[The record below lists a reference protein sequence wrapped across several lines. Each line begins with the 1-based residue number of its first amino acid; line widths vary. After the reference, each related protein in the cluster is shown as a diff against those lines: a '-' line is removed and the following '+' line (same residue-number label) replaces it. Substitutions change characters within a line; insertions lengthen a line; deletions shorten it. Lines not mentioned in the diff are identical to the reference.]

1 MQNSE
6 YWEKRFILL
15 NEMLLQKGE
24 NYFKSTQKNYA
35 DVMENIEKDINDF
48 YMRFAQEN
56 NITFQQAKQIL
67 TTSERQAFQMK
78 LHDYIKY
85 GSQNGLSKEWVK
97 KLKNA
102 STVHSITRLQA
113 LQYQFRQQVE
123 KLEAI
128 KEHGLTNTLKDI
140 YKEGYYRTAYEIQRA
155 SGIGSAFSRIDETKI
170 NKVLAKPWVPDGK
183 NFSERIWG
191 QDRTQLLYQ
200 LENRFSQGMIR
211 GESPQKIIKD
221 IQKALNSSEYATRRL
236 VMTESA
242 FFASASRKETYDKL
256 EVKQYKILAV
266 LDTKTSTICRD
277 MDGKVFDVKDYQ
289 PGLNANPFHA
299 NCRTTT
305 TPYFNDKF
313 TQQQERSARDENG
326 KTYYVPTNMT
336 YKEWYNKYVKDNQN
350 VSAKDNTI
358 LKQQKQSIDTVE
370 SLHNQQMKQ
379 LQEMAQQQ
387 KEQLEQ
393 LQTVINQQKQQ
404 LKQLQSTAK
413 PQKQSNSDIKYHTN
427 KKQQIQK
434 PNAIDENSN
443 LHYNKNNTRT
453 AEELQTKANEM
464 KLLAEQYS
472 ATPSKWSGNIIVN
485 NKLLDYNSLGR
496 KEWSCDITLVDFVD
510 DGIILHEMLHS
521 CSSSHYTEEVF
532 EKNKYMEEAS
542 VEFLKQQIC
551 IEQNMVSVKGYQKL
565 VNILEIINHY
575 FQYGTDL
582 EFTIELFNVPFPD
595 RYEWLQ
601 NKVKRSL
608 KEANVSFEDYIQMME
623 LLEIFI
629 KEEI

>member
-6 YWEKRFILL
+6 YWEKRFLLL

-24 NYFKSTQKNYA
+24 NYIKNVQKDYTN
-35 DVMENIEKDINDF
+35 VMENIEKDINDF

-97 KLKNA
+97 KLENA
-102 STVHSITRLQA
+102 STVHRITRLQA

-155 SGIGSAFSRIDETKI
+155 SGIGSAFSRIDETKM
-170 NKVLAKPWVPDGK
+170 NKVLAKPWAPDGK

-191 QDRTQLLYQ
+191 KDRTQLLYQ

-313 TQQQERSARDENG
+313 TQQQERATRDENG
-326 KTYYVPTNMT
+326 KTYYVPANMT
-336 YKEWYNKYVKDNQN
+336 YKEWYNKSVESSQK
-350 VSAKDNTI
+350 VSANDSTL
-358 LKQQKQSIDTVE
+358 LKEQKQSINQSINNVE
-370 SLHNQQMKQ
+370 SLHKQQMKQ
-379 LQEMAQQQ
+379 LQDIAQQQ
-387 KEQLEQ
+387 KQQLEQ

-404 LKQLQSTAK
+404 LKQLQNTTKIHSIDNIEKFKIESTK
-413 PQKQSNSDIKYHTN
+413 QLEKLTEQQKQAIRKYTGNSAYEINRRIAKGQNLEKY
-427 KKQQIQK
+427 KKQFDLLHTALSQCEITNDIIVQRKTILEHLNIPNEIVQK
-434 PNAIDENSN
+434 IKK
-443 LHYNKNNTRT
+443 NKNLI
-453 AEELQTKANEM
+453 A
-464 KLLAEQYS
+464 LLKNK
-472 ATPSKWSGNIIVN
+472 TIVN
-485 NKLLDYNSLGR
+485 KTFISTSLIDFDYPLRDVVIKIKIPKGFKGGVYIKSIAYKKYQNQ
-496 KEWSCDITLVDFVD
+496 
-510 DGIILHEMLHS
+510 
-521 CSSSHYTEEVF
+521 EEVLF
-532 EKNKYMEEAS
+532 DVGLIYK
-542 VEFLKQQIC
+542 I
-551 IEQNMVSVKGYQKL
+551 VSVKIIDNKYY
-565 VNILEIINHY
+565 LEAEVI
-575 FQYGTDL
+575 
-582 EFTIELFNVPFPD
+582 P
-595 RYEWLQ
+595 
-601 NKVKRSL
+601 
-608 KEANVSFEDYIQMME
+608 
-623 LLEIFI
+623 
-629 KEEI
+629 

>member
-6 YWEKRFILL
+6 YWEKRFLLL

-24 NYFKSTQKNYA
+24 NYIKNVQKDYTN
-35 DVMENIEKDINDF
+35 VMENIEKDINDF

-97 KLKNA
+97 KLENA
-102 STVHSITRLQA
+102 STVHRITRLQA

-128 KEHGLTNTLKDI
+128 KEYGLTNTLKDI

-155 SGIGSAFSRIDETKI
+155 SGIGSAFSRIDETKM
-170 NKVLAKPWVPDGK
+170 NKVLAKPWAPDGK

-191 QDRTQLLYQ
+191 KDRTQLLYQ

-221 IQKALNSSEYATRRL
+221 MQKALNSSEYATRRL

-313 TQQQERSARDENG
+313 TQQQERATRDENG
-326 KTYYVPTNMT
+326 KTYYVPANMT
-336 YKEWYNKYVKDNQN
+336 YKEWYNKSVEGSQK
-350 VSAKDNTI
+350 VSAKDSTL
-358 LKQQKQSIDTVE
+358 LKEQKQSINQSIDNAE
-370 SLHNQQMKQ
+370 SLQKQQMKQ
-379 LQEMAQQQ
+379 LQDIAQQQ
-387 KEQLEQ
+387 KQQLEQ

-404 LKQLQSTAK
+404 LKQLQNTTKIHSIDNIEKFKIESTK
-413 PQKQSNSDIKYHTN
+413 QLEKLTEQQKQAIRKYTGNSAYEINRRIAKGQNLEKY
-427 KKQQIQK
+427 KKQFDLLHTALSQCEITNDIIVQRKTILEHLNIPNEIVQK
-434 PNAIDENSN
+434 IKK
-443 LHYNKNNTRT
+443 NKNLI
-453 AEELQTKANEM
+453 A
-464 KLLAEQYS
+464 LLKNK
-472 ATPSKWSGNIIVN
+472 TIVN
-485 NKLLDYNSLGR
+485 KTFISTSLIDFDYPLRDVVIKIKIPKGFKGGVYIKSIAYKKYQNQ
-496 KEWSCDITLVDFVD
+496 
-510 DGIILHEMLHS
+510 
-521 CSSSHYTEEVF
+521 EEVLF
-532 EKNKYMEEAS
+532 DVGLIYK
-542 VEFLKQQIC
+542 I
-551 IEQNMVSVKGYQKL
+551 VSVKIIDNKYY
-565 VNILEIINHY
+565 LEAEVI
-575 FQYGTDL
+575 
-582 EFTIELFNVPFPD
+582 P
-595 RYEWLQ
+595 
-601 NKVKRSL
+601 
-608 KEANVSFEDYIQMME
+608 
-623 LLEIFI
+623 
-629 KEEI
+629 

>member
-6 YWEKRFILL
+6 YWEKRFLLL

-24 NYFKSTQKNYA
+24 NYIKNVQKDYA
-35 DVMENIEKDINDF
+35 NVMENIEKDINDF

-97 KLKNA
+97 KLENA
-102 STVHSITRLQA
+102 STVHRITRLQA

-128 KEHGLTNTLKDI
+128 KEYGLTNTLKDI

-155 SGIGSAFSRIDETKI
+155 SGIGSAFSRIDETKM
-170 NKVLAKPWVPDGK
+170 NKVLAKPWAPDGK

-191 QDRTQLLYQ
+191 KDRTQLLYQ

-221 IQKALNSSEYATRRL
+221 MQKALNSSEYATRRL

-313 TQQQERSARDENG
+313 TQQQERATRDENG
-326 KTYYVPTNMT
+326 KTYYVPANMT
-336 YKEWYNKYVKDNQN
+336 YKEWYNKSVEGSQK
-350 VSAKDNTI
+350 VSAKDSTL
-358 LKQQKQSIDTVE
+358 LKEQKQSINQSIDNAE
-370 SLHNQQMKQ
+370 SLQKQQMKQ
-379 LQEMAQQQ
+379 LQDIAQQQ
-387 KEQLEQ
+387 KQQLEQ

-404 LKQLQSTAK
+404 LKQLQNTTKIHSIDNIEKFKIESTK
-413 PQKQSNSDIKYHTN
+413 QLEKLTEQQKQAIRKYTGNSAYEINRRIAKGQNLEKY
-427 KKQQIQK
+427 KKQFDLLHTALSQCEITNDIIVQRKTILEHLNIPNEIVQK
-434 PNAIDENSN
+434 IKK
-443 LHYNKNNTRT
+443 NKNLI
-453 AEELQTKANEM
+453 A
-464 KLLAEQYS
+464 LLKNK
-472 ATPSKWSGNIIVN
+472 TIVN
-485 NKLLDYNSLGR
+485 KTFISTSLIDFDYPLRDVVIKIKIPKGFKGGVYIKSIAYKKYQNQ
-496 KEWSCDITLVDFVD
+496 
-510 DGIILHEMLHS
+510 
-521 CSSSHYTEEVF
+521 EEVLF
-532 EKNKYMEEAS
+532 DVGLIYK
-542 VEFLKQQIC
+542 I
-551 IEQNMVSVKGYQKL
+551 VSVKIIDNKYY
-565 VNILEIINHY
+565 LEAEVI
-575 FQYGTDL
+575 
-582 EFTIELFNVPFPD
+582 P
-595 RYEWLQ
+595 
-601 NKVKRSL
+601 
-608 KEANVSFEDYIQMME
+608 
-623 LLEIFI
+623 
-629 KEEI
+629 

>member
-6 YWEKRFILL
+6 YWEKRFLLL

-24 NYFKSTQKNYA
+24 NYIKNVQKDYA
-35 DVMENIEKDINDF
+35 NVMENIEKDINDF

-97 KLKNA
+97 KLENA
-102 STVHSITRLQA
+102 STVHRITRLQA

-128 KEHGLTNTLKDI
+128 KEYGLTNTLKDI

-155 SGIGSAFSRIDETKI
+155 SGIGSAFSRIDETKM
-170 NKVLAKPWVPDGK
+170 NKVLAKPWAPDGK

-191 QDRTQLLYQ
+191 KDRTQLLYQ

-221 IQKALNSSEYATRRL
+221 MQKALNSSEYATRRL

-313 TQQQERSARDENG
+313 TQQQERATRDENG
-326 KTYYVPTNMT
+326 KTYYVPANMT
-336 YKEWYNKYVKDNQN
+336 YKEWYNKSVEGSQK
-350 VSAKDNTI
+350 VSAKDSTL
-358 LKQQKQSIDTVE
+358 LKEQKQSI
-370 SLHNQQMKQ
+370 NQ
-379 LQEMAQQQ
+379 
-387 KEQLEQ
+387 
-393 LQTVINQQKQQ
+393 
-404 LKQLQSTAK
+404 S
-413 PQKQSNSDIKYHTN
+413 
-427 KKQQIQK
+427 
-434 PNAIDENSN
+434 IDP
-443 LHYNKNNTRT
+443 
-453 AEELQTKANEM
+453 A
-464 KLLAEQYS
+464 
-472 ATPSKWSGNIIVN
+472 
-485 NKLLDYNSLGR
+485 
-496 KEWSCDITLVDFVD
+496 
-510 DGIILHEMLHS
+510 
-521 CSSSHYTEEVF
+521 VF
-532 EKNKYMEEAS
+532 
-542 VEFLKQQIC
+542 
-551 IEQNMVSVKGYQKL
+551 
-565 VNILEIINHY
+565 
-575 FQYGTDL
+575 
-582 EFTIELFNVPFPD
+582 
-595 RYEWLQ
+595 
-601 NKVKRSL
+601 
-608 KEANVSFEDYIQMME
+608 
-623 LLEIFI
+623 
-629 KEEI
+629 

>member
-6 YWEKRFILL
+6 YWEKRFLLL

-24 NYFKSTQKNYA
+24 NYIKNVQKDYA
-35 DVMENIEKDINDF
+35 NVMENIEKDINDF
-48 YMRFAQEN
+48 YMRFAQQN

-85 GSQNGLSKEWVK
+85 GSQNGLSKDWMK

-170 NKVLAKPWVPDGK
+170 NKLLAKPWAPDGK

-221 IQKALNSSEYATRRL
+221 MQKALNSSEYATRRL

-313 TQQQERSARDENG
+313 AQQQERSVRDENG
-326 KTYYVPTNMT
+326 KTYYVPTNIT

-350 VSAKDNTI
+350 VSVKDNTI

-379 LQEMAQQQ
+379 LEEMVQQQ
-387 KEQLEQ
+387 KEQLVQ
-393 LQTVINQQKQQ
+393 LQNVINQQKQQ
-404 LKQLQSTAK
+404 LYANNIEIFKMESTKQLEKLTDQ
-413 PQKQSNSDIKYHTN
+413 QKQAIKEYTGNSAYEINRRIAKGKDLGKYKQQFDLLHTALSQCEITSDIIVQRKTILEHLN
-427 KKQQIQK
+427 IPNEIVQQIK
-434 PNAIDENSN
+434 K
-443 LHYNKNNTRT
+443 NKNFI
-453 AEELQTKANEM
+453 A
-464 KLLAEQYS
+464 LL
-472 ATPSKWSGNIIVN
+472 KNKIVV
-485 NKLLDYNSLGR
+485 NKTFTSTSLIDFDYPPRNVIVKIKIPKGF
-496 KEWSCDITLVDFVD
+496 KGGVYIKDIA
-510 DGIILHEMLHS
+510 
-521 CSSSHYTEEVF
+521 YKKYQNQEEVLF
-532 EKNKYMEEAS
+532 DVGLIYK
-542 VEFLKQQIC
+542 I
-551 IEQNMVSVKGYQKL
+551 VSVKIIDNKYY
-565 VNILEIINHY
+565 LEAEVI
-575 FQYGTDL
+575 
-582 EFTIELFNVPFPD
+582 P
-595 RYEWLQ
+595 
-601 NKVKRSL
+601 
-608 KEANVSFEDYIQMME
+608 
-623 LLEIFI
+623 
-629 KEEI
+629 

>member
-24 NYFKSTQKNYA
+24 NYFKSAQKSYA

-48 YMRFAQEN
+48 YMKFAHEN

-78 LHDYIKY
+78 LNEYIKY
-85 GSQNGLSKEWVK
+85 GSKNGLSKEWVK

-102 STVHSITRLQA
+102 STVHRVTRLQA
-113 LQYQFRQQVE
+113 LQYQFRQQIE

-128 KEHGLTNTLKDI
+128 KEYGLTNTLKDI

-155 SGIGSAFSRIDETKI
+155 SGIGSAFSRIDERKI
-170 NKVLAKPWVPDGK
+170 EKVLAKPWAADGK
-183 NFSERIWG
+183 SFSERIWG

-221 IQKALNSSEYATRRL
+221 IQKALHSSEYATRRL

-242 FFASASRKETYDKL
+242 FFASASRKETYNKL
-256 EVKQYKILAV
+256 EVKQYKVLAV
-266 LDTKTSTICRD
+266 LDTKTSTVCRD

-305 TPYFNDKF
+305 APYFNDEF
-313 TQQQERSARDENG
+313 TQQQERSARDKDG
-326 KTYYVPTNMT
+326 KTYYVPANMT
-336 YKEWYNKYVKDNQN
+336 YKEWYNEYVKDTQK
-350 VSAKDNTI
+350 VIAKDNTI
-358 LKQQKQSIDTVE
+358 LKQQNQSINNVE

-393 LQTVINQQKQQ
+393 LQNVINQQKQQ
-404 LKQLQSTAK
+404 LKQLQNETK
-413 PQKQSNSDIKYHTN
+413 PQKQNNSDTKYHTN
-427 KKQQIQK
+427 KKSQK
-434 PNAIDENSN
+434 TNTIDKKNN
-443 LHYNKNNTRT
+443 LRYNKDNVRT
-453 AEELQTKANEM
+453 AEELRLKANEM
-464 KLLAEQYS
+464 KVLAEQYS
-472 ATPSKWSGNIIVN
+472 AFPSKWSGNIIVDN
-485 NKLLDYNSLGR
+485 NLINEKSYGR
-496 KEWSCDITLVDFVD
+496 KEWSCDIILVDFVD
-510 DGIILHEMLHS
+510 DGIILHELLHS
-521 CSSSHYTEEVF
+521 CSSSHYPKEVF
-532 EKNKYMEEAS
+532 EKNRFMEEAS

-551 IEQNMVSVKGYQKL
+551 AEHNIVSIEGYEKL
-565 VNILEIINHY
+565 VNILTSINEY

-582 EFTIELFNVPFPD
+582 EFAIELFNVPFPD
-595 RYEWLQ
+595 RYEWLR
-601 NKVKRSL
+601 NKVERSL
-608 KEANVSFEDYIQMME
+608 KEINISFEDYIQMME

>member
-6 YWEKRFILL
+6 YWEKRFLLL

-24 NYFKSTQKNYA
+24 NYIKNVQKDYTN
-35 DVMENIEKDINDF
+35 VMENIEKDINDF

-97 KLKNA
+97 KLENA
-102 STVHSITRLQA
+102 STVHRITRLQA

-155 SGIGSAFSRIDETKI
+155 SGIGSAFSRIDETKM
-170 NKVLAKPWVPDGK
+170 NKVLAKPWAPDGK

-191 QDRTQLLYQ
+191 KDRTQLLYQ

-326 KTYYVPTNMT
+326 KTYYVPANMT
-336 YKEWYNKYVKDNQN
+336 YKEWYNKSVESSQK
-350 VSAKDNTI
+350 VSANDSTL
-358 LKQQKQSIDTVE
+358 LKEQKQSINQSINNVE
-370 SLHNQQMKQ
+370 SLHKQQMKQ
-379 LQEMAQQQ
+379 LQDIAQQQ
-387 KEQLEQ
+387 KQQLEQ

-404 LKQLQSTAK
+404 LKQLQNTTKIHSIDNIEKFKIESTK
-413 PQKQSNSDIKYHTN
+413 QLEKLTEQQKQAIRKYTGNSAYEINRRIAKGQNLEKY
-427 KKQQIQK
+427 KKQFDLLHTALSQCEITNDIIVQRKTILEHLNIPNEIVQK
-434 PNAIDENSN
+434 IKK
-443 LHYNKNNTRT
+443 NKNLI
-453 AEELQTKANEM
+453 A
-464 KLLAEQYS
+464 LLKNK
-472 ATPSKWSGNIIVN
+472 TIVN
-485 NKLLDYNSLGR
+485 KTFISTSLIDFDYPLRDVVIKIKIPKGFKGGVYIKSIAYKKYQNQ
-496 KEWSCDITLVDFVD
+496 
-510 DGIILHEMLHS
+510 
-521 CSSSHYTEEVF
+521 EEVLF
-532 EKNKYMEEAS
+532 DVGLIYK
-542 VEFLKQQIC
+542 I
-551 IEQNMVSVKGYQKL
+551 VSVKIIDNKYY
-565 VNILEIINHY
+565 LEAEVI
-575 FQYGTDL
+575 
-582 EFTIELFNVPFPD
+582 P
-595 RYEWLQ
+595 
-601 NKVKRSL
+601 
-608 KEANVSFEDYIQMME
+608 
-623 LLEIFI
+623 
-629 KEEI
+629 

>member
-24 NYFKSTQKNYA
+24 NYFKSAQKSYA

-48 YMRFAQEN
+48 YMKFAHEN

-78 LHDYIKY
+78 LEEYIKY
-85 GSQNGLSKEWVK
+85 GSKNGLSKEWMK

-102 STVHSITRLQA
+102 STVHRITRLQA
-113 LQYQFRQQVE
+113 LQYQFRQQIE

-128 KEHGLTNTLKDI
+128 KEYGLTNTLKDI

-155 SGIGSAFSRIDETKI
+155 SGIGSAFSRIDERKI
-170 NKVLAKPWVPDGK
+170 EKVLAKPWAADGK

-200 LENRFSQGMIR
+200 LENRFSQGIIR

-242 FFASASRKETYDKL
+242 FFASASRKETYNKL

-266 LDTKTSTICRD
+266 LDTKTSTVCRD

-305 TPYFNDKF
+305 APYFNDEF
-313 TQQQERSARDENG
+313 TQQQKRSARDKDG
-326 KTYYVPTNMT
+326 KTYYVPANMT
-336 YKEWYNKYVKDNQN
+336 YKEWYSKYVKDNQK

-358 LKQQKQSIDTVE
+358 LKQQKQSINNVG

-393 LQTVINQQKQQ
+393 LQNVINQQKQQ
-404 LKQLQSTAK
+404 LYANNIEIFKMESTKQLEKLTDQ
-413 PQKQSNSDIKYHTN
+413 QKQAIKEYTGNSAYEINRRIAKGKDLGKYKQQFDLLHTALSQCEITSDIIVQRKTILEHLN
-427 KKQQIQK
+427 IPNEIVQQIK
-434 PNAIDENSN
+434 K
-443 LHYNKNNTRT
+443 NKNFI
-453 AEELQTKANEM
+453 A
-464 KLLAEQYS
+464 LL
-472 ATPSKWSGNIIVN
+472 KNKIVV
-485 NKLLDYNSLGR
+485 NKTFTSTSLIDFDYPPRNVIVKIKIPKGF
-496 KEWSCDITLVDFVD
+496 KGGVYIKDIA
-510 DGIILHEMLHS
+510 
-521 CSSSHYTEEVF
+521 YKKYQNQEEVLF
-532 EKNKYMEEAS
+532 DVGLIYK
-542 VEFLKQQIC
+542 I
-551 IEQNMVSVKGYQKL
+551 VSVKIIDNKYY
-565 VNILEIINHY
+565 LEA
-575 FQYGTDL
+575 
-582 EFTIELFNVPFPD
+582 EVVP
-595 RYEWLQ
+595 
-601 NKVKRSL
+601 
-608 KEANVSFEDYIQMME
+608 
-623 LLEIFI
+623 
-629 KEEI
+629 

>member
-6 YWEKRFILL
+6 YWEKRFLLL

-24 NYFKSTQKNYA
+24 NYIKNVQKDYA
-35 DVMENIEKDINDF
+35 NVMENIEKDINDF
-48 YMRFAQEN
+48 YMRFAQQN

-85 GSQNGLSKEWVK
+85 GSQNGLSKDWMK

-170 NKVLAKPWVPDGK
+170 NKVLAKPWAPDGK

-221 IQKALNSSEYATRRL
+221 MQKALNSSEYATRRL

-289 PGLNANPFHA
+289 PGLNTNPFHA

-313 TQQQERSARDENG
+313 AQHQERSARNEND

-350 VSAKDNTI
+350 ASVKDNTM
-358 LKQQKQSIDTVE
+358 LKQQKQSIDTIE

-379 LQEMAQQQ
+379 LEEMAQQQ

-393 LQTVINQQKQQ
+393 MQNVINQQKQQ
-404 LKQLQSTAK
+404 LYANNIEIFKMESTKQLEKLTDQ
-413 PQKQSNSDIKYHTN
+413 QKQAIKEYTGNSAYEINRRIAKGKDLGKYKQQFDLLHTALSQCEITSDIIVQRKTILEHLN
-427 KKQQIQK
+427 IPNEIVQQIK
-434 PNAIDENSN
+434 K
-443 LHYNKNNTRT
+443 NKNFI
-453 AEELQTKANEM
+453 A
-464 KLLAEQYS
+464 LL
-472 ATPSKWSGNIIVN
+472 KNKIVV
-485 NKLLDYNSLGR
+485 NKTFTSTSLIDFDYPPRNVIVKIKIPKGF
-496 KEWSCDITLVDFVD
+496 KGGVYIKDIA
-510 DGIILHEMLHS
+510 
-521 CSSSHYTEEVF
+521 YKKYQNQEEVLF
-532 EKNKYMEEAS
+532 DVGLIYK
-542 VEFLKQQIC
+542 I
-551 IEQNMVSVKGYQKL
+551 VSVKIIDNKYY
-565 VNILEIINHY
+565 LEAEVI
-575 FQYGTDL
+575 
-582 EFTIELFNVPFPD
+582 P
-595 RYEWLQ
+595 
-601 NKVKRSL
+601 
-608 KEANVSFEDYIQMME
+608 
-623 LLEIFI
+623 
-629 KEEI
+629 